1 MYFTTTFI
9 PTKLSTSYA
18 PFSIQLTAIEKNE
31 KGYWTEIKMV
41 QA

>member
-1 MYFTTTFI
+1 MYFTTIFV

-18 PFSIQLTAIEKNE
+18 PFIKQLTAMEKNE
-31 KGYWTEIKMV
+31 KRHWTEIKIV